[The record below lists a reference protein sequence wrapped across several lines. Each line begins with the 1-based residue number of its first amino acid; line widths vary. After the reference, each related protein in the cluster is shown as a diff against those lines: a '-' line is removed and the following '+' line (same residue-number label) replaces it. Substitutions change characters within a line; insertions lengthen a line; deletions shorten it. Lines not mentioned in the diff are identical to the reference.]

1 MSWNYGQEF
10 PIGTITWKSNGP
22 GPKFQFLDSDVN
34 LIGTSNLNFNG
45 SGSIVT
51 VNTLNFTAPAGTGS
65 GVDGKGF
72 TFTTGD
78 GGGGAAA
85 SGSLNVTLGAPTGA
99 GLPGNFKITTSAA
112 SDRTITNNT
121 PLVVNQFGVGIGST
135 PQAAVKNVLNIAV
148 GWTDPSGESKA
159 SSMSCTINLTGSNA
173 QPNDTL
179 NPSLYIVDGGFNLTS
194 TNGQWSVLS
203 ETHVQTPSSG
213 THAMLGGI
221 TGSAWL
227 DAGSTGNATEMRGV
241 QGYVSMGSTATVPLV
256 SGHYSY
262 IQLTPSGGAVD
273 GNITLANGLRCA
285 FANNTSAATPGVIAT
300 GEGIRVLAPT
310 FSATGTA
317 TTVRGLAIIAQRN
330 TLSSTSITPGFT
342 TQGVYIEVGNQGG
355 NTSGSDNNYGL
366 YITSNGGTPGGGGG
380 VTNRAIFSN
389 STATSNI
396 LAAVRIGSTSTIPT
410 GVNLQSDG
418 TFIQGHTPTAIN
430 SSATATSTQVVT
442 GYITSTSAAP
452 TTITLPTGTSLGGLL
467 SATQGTIHD
476 LYIDNTAG
484 ANTVTIAVAVNG
496 ILSAAAA
503 ANGASQGLL
512 TIPSGVTGQACFR
525 LMFSSATAYT
535 FTRVA

>member
-1 MSWNYGQEF
+1 MANPVGLQQILRTQGIQWGDSGRGGGDFHLWFDAGGSLITDAAWNAQG
-10 PIGTITWKSNGP
+10 GTNSVG
-22 GPKFQFLDSDVN
+22 LD
-34 LIGTSNLNFNG
+34 GAA
-45 SGSIVT
+45 SGV
-51 VNTLNFTAPAGTGS
+51 AGTG
-65 GVDGKGF
+65 F
-72 TFTTGD
+72 AWTTGA
-78 GGGGAAA
+78 GGGGNAA
-85 SGSLNVTLGAPTGA
+85 SGSFNVTIGAATGS
-99 GLPGNFKITTSAA
+99 GTPGNFKVTTAAA

-135 PQAAVKNVLNIAV
+135 PQSAVKNVLNISV

-159 SSMSCTINLTGSNA
+159 SSMSCTITLTGNNA

-179 NPSLYIVDGGFNLTS
+179 NPSLYIVDGGFNLS
-194 TNGQWSVLS
+194 SANGQWSVLS
-203 ETHVQTPSSG
+203 ETHVQSPSSG
-213 THAMLGGI
+213 THTMLGGI

-285 FANNTSAATPGVIAT
+285 FANNTSAATPGVITT

-310 FSATGTA
+310 YSATGVA
-317 TTVRGLAIIAQRN
+317 TTVRGITVLAQRN
-330 TLSSTSITPGFT
+330 SLAGSSINPGFT

-380 VTNRAIFSN
+380 VTNRAIYSN
-389 STATSNI
+389 STASSNH
-396 LAAVRIGSTSTIPT
+396 LGAFRIGSVSTIPT

-430 SSATATSTQVVT
+430 STATATSTQVVT

-452 TTITLPTGTSLGGLL
+452 TTITLPTGTSLGSLL
-467 SATQGTIHD
+467 SATQGTIHY
-476 LYIDNTAG
+476 LWIDNTAG
-484 ANTVTIAVAVNG
+484 ASTVTIAVNTNA
-496 ILSAAAA
+496 ILSADAA
-503 ANGASQGLL
+503 ANAASVGLL
-512 TIPSGVTGQACFR
+512 TIPSGVTGQGCFM

-535 FTRVA
+535 FSRIA